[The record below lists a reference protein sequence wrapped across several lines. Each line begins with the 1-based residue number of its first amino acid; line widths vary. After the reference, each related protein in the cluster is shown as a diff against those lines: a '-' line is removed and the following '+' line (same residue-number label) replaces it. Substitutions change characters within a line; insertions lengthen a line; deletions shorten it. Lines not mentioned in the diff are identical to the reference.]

1 MPGYNLPS
9 VTLLYINQALLHFAC
24 DLSGDAR
31 CPHGPRNQLVKV
43 TGLNGW
49 VNWGID
55 TSKKINNPTEN
66 SDKSRFYLFLGLLYT
81 REIRNLRW
89 RVMINQRI
97 L

>member
-1 MPGYNLPS
+1 LPAICQAMLDALMGPG
-9 VTLLYINQALLHFAC
+9 
-24 DLSGDAR
+24 
-31 CPHGPRNQLVKV
+31 RNQLVKV